1 MADLASLRL
10 NSIWV
15 AQHILISA
23 PPIATIRDQ
32 TGECFCFLQTA
43 VTECLSHQEEGGVQ
57 SGDRIYRNLTHQRGR
72 MVFCAYLKQ
81 QYGQMVRL

>member
-1 MADLASLRL
+1 MVDLASLRL

-43 VTECLSHQEEGGVQ
+43 VTECLSHQEEGGYKVEIEFTGI
-57 SGDRIYRNLTHQRGR
+57 SPIKE
-72 MVFCAYLKQ
+72 AE
-81 QYGQMVRL
+81 